1 MNGRGI
7 APFHIDIPREQLTD
21 LRDRL
26 VRTRWPDELPG
37 VGWDLGVARDHLQA
51 LVSYWIDDYDW
62 RFHEARLNAL
72 PQWTTVIDSQLLHF
86 VHVTAPAADAPA
98 LLLLH
103 GWPGTFADFRP
114 VIDELGA
121 EFHLVIPSLPGFGF
135 SGPTGEAGWDPPRMA
150 RAFAELM
157 RRLGY
162 ERYGVQ
168 GGDFGSIIA
177 ADVGR
182 ADPDRVEGVHLNALA
197 NASMPVDPEQAEALT
212 PEERERV
219 EANRKWWQ
227 AHNGYAMQM
236 GTRPQT
242 IAYALTDSPAGQ
254 LAWYLEWFVGHDPDH
269 TTQSSVDPD
278 VILTDTS
285 ILWFTNTAGSA
296 ARLYREAGPGSF
308 GTIGEVS
315 GVPTAVAKFR
325 EDRAVRGLAAQ
336 AHRLVRWTE
345 IDAGGH
351 FAALQAPHDLAADIK
366 EFFRSLQHPGGD
378 A

>member
-1 MNGRGI
+1 MV
-7 APFHIDIPREQLTD
+7 PFHIDIRREQLAD
-21 LRDRL
+21 LRQRL
-26 VRTRWPDELPG
+26 THTRWPDELPG
-37 VGWDLGVARDHLQA
+37 VGWDLGVARGHLQE
-51 LVSYWIDDYDW
+51 LVTYWIEDFDW

-72 PQWTTVIDSQLLHF
+72 PQWTTVIDGQLLHF
-86 VHVTAPAADAPA
+86 VHVTAPNADAPA
-98 LLLLH
+98 LLMLH
-103 GWPGTFADFRP
+103 GWPGTFADFRL
-114 VIDELGA
+114 VIDELVA

-135 SGPTGEAGWDPPRMA
+135 SGPTREAGWDPPRMA

-157 RRLGY
+157 SRLGY
-162 ERYGVQ
+162 ERYSVH

-197 NASMPVDPEQAEALT
+197 NASMPVDPAQAETLT
-212 PEERERV
+212 PEERQQV

-227 AHNGYAMQM
+227 AHNGYATQM

-269 TTQSSVDPD
+269 TKQSPVDPD
-278 VILTDTS
+278 AILTDTG

-296 ARLYREAGPGSF
+296 ARLYREAALGSF
-308 GTIGEVS
+308 GTVAETS

-336 AHRLVRWTE
+336 SHHLVRWTE

-351 FAALQAPHDLAADIK
+351 FPALQAPQELAADIK
-366 EFFRSLQHPGGD
+366 DFFGSLRSDGSV
-378 A
+378 